1 VVEALATNP
10 AAADAAYFQFPA
22 WIECC
27 RARQGVPVPED
38 LLWAYRA
45 ALSRL
50 PGLVAEASKRSWD
63 DGFMQCALAAIA
75 AAKGQPSVAE
85 AVLELDPNVAEEFLD
100 WFHNR

>member
-1 VVEALATNP
+1 M
-10 AAADAAYFQFPA
+10 AADAAYFHFPA

-27 RARQGVPVPED
+27 RARQDVRVPED

-50 PGLVAEASKRSWD
+50 PALVAEASERSWD
-63 DGFMQCALAAIA
+63 NGFMQCALAAVA

-85 AVLELDPNVAEEFLD
+85 AILELDSTVAEEFLE